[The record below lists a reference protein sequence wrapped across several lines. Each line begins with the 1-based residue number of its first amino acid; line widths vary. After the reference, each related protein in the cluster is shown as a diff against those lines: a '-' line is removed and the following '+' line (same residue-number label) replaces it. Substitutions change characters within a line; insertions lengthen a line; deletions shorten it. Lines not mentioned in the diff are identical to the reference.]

1 MASASP
7 AAISN
12 AYICLR
18 SLVVCFNSIWTT
30 PMSLCFVQSIDE
42 EHLRIL
48 ILSRPSFEFEQRLT
62 NMRYPE
68 VAKFMFS
75 DWFCKWKSKQV
86 RNFIVI
92 YTDYT
97 DYTDTDFSAPYN
109 RHRKLN
115 LEIAILEFS
124 IWRMAMLMLMREHSS
139 AILLLLH
146 AHTGSKIAC
155 GQNRSLIAW
164 GLVRLFLWNCMDPLL
179 ID

>member
-1 MASASP
+1 
-7 AAISN
+7 
-12 AYICLR
+12 
-18 SLVVCFNSIWTT
+18 
-30 PMSLCFVQSIDE
+30 MSLCFVQSIDE

-48 ILSRPSFEFEQRLT
+48 ILSRPSFVFEQRLT
-62 NMRYPE
+62 NLRFPE
-68 VAKFMFS
+68 AAKFMLS

-124 IWRMAMLMLMREHSS
+124 I
-139 AILLLLH
+139 
-146 AHTGSKIAC
+146 
-155 GQNRSLIAW
+155 
-164 GLVRLFLWNCMDPLL
+164 
-179 ID
+179 

>member
-1 MASASP
+1 
-7 AAISN
+7 
-12 AYICLR
+12 
-18 SLVVCFNSIWTT
+18 
-30 PMSLCFVQSIDE
+30 MSLCFVQSIDE
-42 EHLRIL
+42 EHLRTL
-48 ILSRPSFEFEQRLT
+48 ILSRPSFVFEQRLT
-62 NMRYPE
+62 NLRYPE

-92 YTDYT
+92 FTDYT

-124 IWRMAMLMLMREHSS
+124 IRRMAMLMLMREHSS

-164 GLVRLFLWNCMDPLL
+164 GLVRLFL
-179 ID
+179 